1 MEAES
6 KGRKKNGGS
15 RNATIRVPLS
25 SSSSSSVDA
34 CLFGARWKPVGRR
47 GAFVHACMCVGE
59 ARGGDVRA
67 YARGGGRRALPEE
80 MKRGRRATT
89 TRFECRYSVR
99 ENSQ

>member
-6 KGRKKNGGS
+6 KGRKKNTGVHETRRS
-15 RNATIRVPLS
+15 VYRCRRRRRRRSTRVCLEPDGNRS
-25 SSSSSSVDA
+25 VGVARSSV
-34 CLFGARWKPVGRR
+34 RV
-47 GAFVHACMCVGE
+47 CVGE

-99 ENSQ
+99 ENSR